1 MQLSIAMNQSP
12 KTKVLETTIPK
23 ILVKRNSI
31 FHALWEV
38 VQFLKKH
45 KEKSRDK
52 WQKDFDTEKSQR
64 FDLMKFEDGC
74 NIVSLKYRSERRR

>member
-1 MQLSIAMNQSP
+1 M
-12 KTKVLETTIPK
+12 IPK
-23 ILVKRNSI
+23 IPRERNSI

-38 VQFLKKH
+38 VLFLKKH
-45 KEKSRDK
+45 KEEAHDR